1 MSAMTGVPDAAELTR
16 RSADLSRSFS
26 LSAAVFLINLVA
38 PLALTSSAIRP
49 VMAVLVVALLAAY
62 VWYAIAAGRAAR
74 MLFIIAIMASPLSI
88 KFLLGNQLDQA
99 LRDNTTMYLRQ
110 ND

>member
-1 MSAMTGVPDAAELTR
+1 
-16 RSADLSRSFS
+16 
-26 LSAAVFLINLVA
+26 
-38 PLALTSSAIRP
+38 
-49 VMAVLVVALLAAY
+49 MAVLVVALLAAY

-99 LRDNTTMYLRQ
+99 LRDSTTMYLHQ
-110 ND
+110 NDRTPGGRQSSHLDQEDTCER

>member
-1 MSAMTGVPDAAELTR
+1 MTGVPDAAELTR

-26 LSAAVFLINLVA
+26 LSAVVFLINLVA
-38 PLALTSSAIRP
+38 PLMLTASAIRP

-74 MLFIIAIMASPLSI
+74 THR
-88 KFLLGNQLDQA
+88 FLAQFWTPSVSF
-99 LRDNTTMYLRQ
+99 RCF
-110 ND
+110 